1 MASTQ
6 SIATVQSVY
15 VAFYNRPADP
25 KGLLYW
31 ADELDKNGG
40 NLNAIIDSFANSPEA
55 AQLYFPGSP
64 AGSNLYTLINA
75 NNVEGVVRGMYNNLF
90 SRPADEP
97 GVQFYTNEFKAG
109 RITAGSLVLDLFNG
123 AQGDDKALVAKRI
136 TLANQFTE
144 VVDGRPVTDPNF
156 ATGFSFN
163 VTFSGDADAAAAR
176 ALLSKITLTSTDAQ
190 DQITLFQDL
199 KAQIADTSDRIL
211 RAPVITSNNGGDT
224 ATISFNETTSA
235 LQLTTVTATDTS
247 GEVLRYALTGTNA
260 DLFNL
265 DPITGVL
272 SFKARPN
279 VTADTN
285 YAVTVTVTD
294 SARNTDSQTLTIAV
308 KNEVQ
313 SDQAPTITSNGG
325 GDAASI
331 NYQKTSTAAVTTVT
345 ATDPT
350 PNDQLTYSIEGGANA
365 ALFQIDA
372 GTGTLTF
379 KTPPSALTQDTS
391 YVVVVKVADQ
401 FGGTDTQT
409 LTINVQVQPSNVPPV
424 ITSNGGGGAAGISFV
439 ENGTGPVTTVT
450 ATDADVSDTGKLVYS
465 LATSTD
471 IDFFTIDASTGV
483 LSFKKAPDFESATH
497 APEYAVAVKV
507 TDLAGNSDTQLL
519 TITVTDQANETIT
532 GGTGNESLPGGTG
545 NDVINGGTGNET
557 INGGA
562 GNDAIDGGAGDDSI
576 DGGLGN
582 DTVVGGDGNDTVLGG
597 DGDDGINGGAGDD
610 SIDGGLGNDIVIGGD
625 GNDTVLGGDG
635 DDVVGGLGGN
645 DVLNGGPGAD
655 SLVGGAGNDTITGG
669 TGVDTFFFE
678 STGTFNGVDQIL
690 DFQGGAG
697 GDVMN
702 FTAFLGTATV
712 KYDAPL
718 LTVTSGGGGLLGN
731 LLGNIT
737 TTLTDADAAPQ
748 DDMDAALSQGGLLST
763 VGRGVTGLLGPITG
777 EQLNTTVN
785 DLVSDLTATNFANGT
800 IATLKVLATET
811 TDGSTVTEGFIG
823 TQFGGTTGVF
833 AVPEVGEKYVLLA
846 SVEADATNAATL
858 PNGAPVHIFYVEYDA
873 TAANNAKVT
882 LVGTANL
889 GAGNDVDNF
898 VAANFA

>member
-279 VTADTN
+279 VTVDTN

-379 KTPPSALTQDTS
+379 KTQPSALTQDTS

-519 TITVTDQANETIT
+519 TITVTDQPNETIT
-532 GGTGNESLPGGTG
+532 GGTGNDSLPGGTG

-557 INGGA
+557 INGA
-562 GNDAIDGGAGDDSI
+562 GGNDSI

-582 DTVVGGDGNDTVLGG
+582 DT
-597 DGDDGINGGAGDD
+597 
-610 SIDGGLGNDIVIGGD
+610 VIGGD

-678 STGTFNGVDQIL
+678 STGTFNGVDQIQ
-690 DFQGGAG
+690 DFKAGVG

-718 LTVTSGGGGLLGN
+718 LTVTSGGGGLLGY

-777 EQLNTTVN
+777 KQLNDTVN
-785 DLVSDLTATNFANGT
+785 VLVSDLTATNFANGT

-873 TAANNAKVT
+873 AAANNAKVT